1 MQIQIADLTL
11 SNLTP
16 ERTPRGYTWGGAEET
31 QVYKTN
37 MSIGVNRKNLEK
49 LKKFVH
55 AQPNIKPDR
64 KRGERSPTSEAVRS
78 RGRLG
83 NQPEG
88 T

>member
-1 MQIQIADLTL
+1 
-11 SNLTP
+11 
-16 ERTPRGYTWGGAEET
+16 
-31 QVYKTN
+31 
-37 MSIGVNRKNLEK
+37 MSIGVNLKNLEK

-55 AQPNIKPDR
+55 AERNINANR
-64 KRGERSPTSEAVRS
+64 KRGDRAPSSETVRS

>member
-1 MQIQIADLTL
+1 
-11 SNLTP
+11 
-16 ERTPRGYTWGGAEET
+16 
-31 QVYKTN
+31 
-37 MSIGVNRKNLEK
+37 MSVNVNRKNLEK

-55 AQPNIKPDR
+55 SQPNIATHR
-64 KRGERSPTSEAVRS
+64 KRGDRTPSSEAVRS

>member
-1 MQIQIADLTL
+1 
-11 SNLTP
+11 
-16 ERTPRGYTWGGAEET
+16 
-31 QVYKTN
+31 
-37 MSIGVNRKNLEK
+37 MSIGVNLKNLEK
-49 LKKFVH
+49 LRKFVH

>member
-1 MQIQIADLTL
+1 
-11 SNLTP
+11 
-16 ERTPRGYTWGGAEET
+16 
-31 QVYKTN
+31 

-55 AQPNIKPDR
+55 SQPNITTHR
-64 KRGERSPTSEAVRS
+64 KRGDRTLASEAVRS

-83 NQPEG
+83 DKPKG